1 MFRRAMTLIVAVLL
15 LAGFAVGAVYL
26 PVPYLVA
33 SPGIA
38 LDTLGESEGERI
50 IRIDGTR
57 SYRHEGA
64 LSMVTVQYTG
74 GPDTH
79 MDLFTV
85 LGAWL
90 SPTQAVLPQE
100 ALFPPDQSVEE
111 ITRTQTVEM
120 NSSQRTATAAALT
133 QLGVDYETEA
143 YVAQVKK
150 GKPAQGELR
159 KGDVIARVDG
169 EPVAGKDE
177 AVELVGDRRPGAA
190 VSLTLDREGA
200 DEPVKAE
207 VETTAGDEGDAVIGI
222 LVADRMEFPFEVDIS
237 VGEIGGPSAGMMFS
251 LGVIDRLSPEGLT
264 GGHQI
269 AGTGTITPEGEVGGV
284 SGVAQKMVS
293 AERLGAEYFFVAADS
308 CSQTFDSA
316 ATGEIDVVKVGEL
329 ADAVDA
335 LKKIRNGEEAGDLPR
350 CQPG

>member
-1 MFRRAMTLIVAVLL
+1 MTLIVAVLL

-38 LDTLGESEGERI
+38 LNTLGESGGERI
-50 IRIDGTR
+50 IRIEGTR
-57 SYRHEGA
+57 SYSHEGG

-111 ITRTQTVEM
+111 ITQTQTVEM
-120 NSSQRTATAAALT
+120 NSSQRKATAAALT

-143 YVAQVKK
+143 YVARVMK
-150 GKPAQGELR
+150 GKPAQGEVR

-169 EPVAGKDE
+169 EPVADKDE
-177 AVELVGDRRPGAA
+177 AVELVGDREPGDA

-207 VETTAGDEGDAVIGI
+207 VKTAADDEGNAVIGI

-293 AERLGAEYFFVAADS
+293 AERLGAEYFFVASDS

-316 ATGEIDVVKVGEL
+316 ATGEIEVVRVDEL
-329 ADAVDA
+329 DDAVGA
-335 LKKIRNGEEAGDLPR
+335 LKKIRSGEGSGDLPR